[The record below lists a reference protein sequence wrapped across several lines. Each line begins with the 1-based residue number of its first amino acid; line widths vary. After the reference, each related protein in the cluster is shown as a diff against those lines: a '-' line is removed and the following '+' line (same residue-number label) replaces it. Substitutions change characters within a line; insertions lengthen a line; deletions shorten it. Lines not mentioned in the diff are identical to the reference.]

1 MPVVADGIS
10 CCKSPSLHDGGSK
23 KRISNLSIIS
33 MVLVNV
39 KKNLYAFVTYSLA
52 GIINNGLSRATV
64 SFIMTSVSRL

>member
-10 CCKSPSLHDGGSK
+10 YCKNLSLHDGGSR

-52 GIINNGLSRATV
+52 GIRNNGLSRATV
-64 SFIMTSVSRL
+64 SFIMTSVT